1 MNIGLNLTRL
11 SVRFSKISSSDGLQ
25 CLLQVGKQVVDVFR
39 ADGKPDRSRE
49 DFLNCLLLWCQLSM
63 GGTGRMDDERL
74 RVGYVGQQG
83 KDLKTVNEPVC
94 FFLSPVDEDGK
105 DGSSAMRKV
114 VLVTSVVRM
123 AGQGRMVD
131 PFHLG
136 MSVKKGCNAQGIGY
150 MALYPK
156 RKCFQSLKQQE
167 SIERADGG
175 TCVTQ
180 QDGTDAGDIGCM
192 AGRFGEAQAW

>member
-11 SVRFSKISSSDGLQ
+11 SVRFSKISSSDGFQ

-49 DFLNCLLLWCQLSM
+49 DFLNCLLLWCQLGM

-83 KDLKTVNEPVC
+83 EDLKTVNEPVC

-114 VLVTSVVRM
+114 ALVTSVVRM

-167 SIERADGG
+167 SIERLMAAPVSRSR
-175 TCVTQ
+175 TARMRVT
-180 QDGTDAGDIGCM
+180 
-192 AGRFGEAQAW
+192 

>member
-11 SVRFSKISSSDGLQ
+11 SVRFSKISSSDGFQ

-39 ADGKPDRSRE
+39 ADGKPDRSRK

-83 KDLKTVNEPVC
+83 KDLKAVNEPVC

-114 VLVTSVVRM
+114 ALVTSVVRM

-136 MSVKKGCNAQGIGY
+136 TVSY
-150 MALYPK
+150 THLTLPTT
-156 RKCFQSLKQQE
+156 
-167 SIERADGG
+167 ER
-175 TCVTQ
+175 V
-180 QDGTDAGDIGCM
+180 
-192 AGRFGEAQAW
+192 